1 MPYGQAISQVVGA
14 GMQIGGAIMGANQ
27 ANKRANKLL
36 GIAETPGIDTK
47 KTAADALNNLASN
60 LPAAEQLAGNVNQ
73 FNQDQIDMILEQ
85 IVPGYKA
92 SQAQRSKNSAA
103 LLAGE
108 LPPDVEAR
116 VNRKA
121 AERGVRGGFSGSRFE
136 SNLGLRDLG
145 LTTLD
150 AMTLGDRLFQG
161 QVSGTPRTEMVN
173 PLAYAGLNPQQETA
187 LRSAERFDK
196 MNRLSAWAGAPTGRD
211 VWSKYLTDTGGQ
223 ISGMGASGAFSS
235 MGGGRGGGG
244 FDADSFTSALG
255 GSNSFALGY

>member
-1 MPYGQAISQVVGA
+1 VPYGQAISQVVGA
-14 GMQIGGAIMGANQ
+14 GMQLGGAIMGANQ
-27 ANKRANKLL
+27 ANKRRNQLL

-60 LPAAEQLAGNVNQ
+60 LPAAEQLAGDVNQ
-73 FNQDQIDMILEQ
+73 FNQDQIDLILEQ

-92 SQAQRSKNSAA
+92 SQAKRSKNSAA

-116 VNRKA
+116 VNRRA
-121 AERGVRGGFSGSRFE
+121 AERGVSGGFSGSRFAT
-136 SNLGLRDLG
+136 NLGLRDLG

-173 PLAYAGLNPQQETA
+173 PLAYAGLNPQQEIA
-187 LRSAERFDK
+187 LRSGERYDK
-196 MNRLSAWAGAPTGRD
+196 LDRLTAWAGAPTGRD
-211 VWSKYLTDTGGQ
+211 IYSKYLTDTGGQ
-223 ISGMGASGAFSS
+223 IQGMSASGSFGKGGLGF
-235 MGGGRGGGG
+235 GGG
-244 FDADSFTSALG
+244 
-255 GSNSFALGY
+255 